1 MASRGAPDNR
11 ILSVEELAWFAKAS
25 YSIASRIFRSTK
37 MEPVMHLLDISIK
50 ASMRLPK
57 RIDFL

>member
-11 ILSVEELAWFAKAS
+11 AFSVEELAWFAKAS
-25 YSIASRIFRSTK
+25 YSIASRVFRSTK
-37 MEPVMHLLDISIK
+37 MEPVMHLLDISKK
-50 ASMRLPK
+50 ASISHPK

>member
-11 ILSVEELAWFAKAS
+11 VFSVEELAWFAKAS
-25 YSIASRIFRSTK
+25 YSIASRVFRSTK

-50 ASMRLPK
+50 ASIRIPK
-57 RIDFL
+57 RIGSL